1 LFYSTTKLPPLQHR
15 GLASKSE
22 VKVEPGKVENSGK
35 ASGPNVVR
43 TKAKPKVNPVT
54 GGNFEFVV
62 ESRIGDSFVVVMAG
76 PNGIQSFTFHH
87 PIGVTDV
94 DSEDWVCTPTG
105 DIPSLLARRDDPDE
119 ADRKA
124 KRDKHRLDL
133 VVTAGLL
140 KKSSD
145 DGLLTYP
152 GTGVNRQDAIA
163 TARTEAKVAVKAEKG
178 KPTPDLYIRF
188 LPKEVQDAETSI
200 RKLLADAKTIRAA
213 ETKFPSSGY
222 RTRGGPL
229 ADRDQEEVDYLSG
242 KSRPQAYDAV
252 TKRIFGLDS
261 SDDD

>member
-1 LFYSTTKLPPLQHR
+1 MSQPK
-15 GLASKSE
+15 
-22 VKVEPGKVENSGK
+22 GKDNESGR
-35 ASGPNVVR
+35 GPNVVR

-54 GGNFEFVV
+54 GANFEFVN

-76 PNGIQSFTFHH
+76 PSGVQSFTFHH

-94 DSEDWVCTPTG
+94 DDEDWVCTPTA

-140 KKSSD
+140 EKDDD
-145 DGLLTYP
+145 DGPLTYP
-152 GTGVNRQDAIA
+152 DTGVNRQDALA
-163 TARTEAKVAVKAEKG
+163 KARTEAKSAVKAEKG
-178 KPTPDLYIRF
+178 KPSPDLYIRF
-188 LPKEVQDAETSI
+188 LPKEVQEAESSV
-200 RKLLADAKTIRAA
+200 RKLLAEKKTIQAA
-213 ETKFPSSGY
+213 ETKFPASGY

-242 KSRPQAYDAV
+242 LSRPQASDAV
-252 TKRIFGLDS
+252 VKRIFGLDTE
-261 SDDD
+261 SDD